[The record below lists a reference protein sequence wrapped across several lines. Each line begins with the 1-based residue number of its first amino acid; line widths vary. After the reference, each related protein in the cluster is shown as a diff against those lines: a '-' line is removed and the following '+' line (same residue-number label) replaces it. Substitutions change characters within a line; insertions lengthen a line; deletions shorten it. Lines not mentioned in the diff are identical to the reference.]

1 VIKRRAMLAIL
12 VFLVTFALGGC
23 GYGSNSSGFPVFEE
37 LNFVKGVVFFEQW
50 VSIDGEPGSPYICID
65 FPTYSFHEEEGL
77 LISFNQAFGSGEGK
91 INPQVVNLVVGE
103 GTSLSGSAGSGA
115 ASGLQGITDFP
126 FHTEYQILSVQEMR
140 EDGSL
145 LLRKSSPTITVF
157 DFTFNNPLPNEVFLI
172 RPGEKLEYSVN
183 KDFYFA
189 GAMHRLTLTIQL
201 RCAFIDRANCQNGN
215 WGDL

>member
-1 VIKRRAMLAIL
+1 MAKRILMLATL
-12 VFLVTFALGGC
+12 VFLTFFALGGC
-23 GYGSNSSGFPVFEE
+23 SSGNNSQDFPVFEE
-37 LNFVKGVVFFEQW
+37 LNFTKGLLFFEQW
-50 VSIDGEPGSPYICID
+50 VHIEGDPGSPYVYID
-65 FPTYSFHEEEGL
+65 FPTYRFSEEEGL

-126 FHTEYQILSVQEMR
+126 FRTGYQILSVQEMR

-145 LLRKSSPTITVF
+145 LLRKSSSTITFF
-157 DFTFNNPLPNEVFLI
+157 DFTFNNPLPNGVFLI

-215 WGDL
+215 WSDA